1 MSLPRSTTTEIE
13 TRLRG
18 EVRRRLVERY
28 RQIDGQTLRRL
39 AEAGL
44 TWLRTNQAGVNALNV
59 YPVPDNDTGTNMV
72 LTLQNALQEAAD
84 GRQHSVGK
92 VAQKLAYGALMGARG
107 NSGVILSN
115 LFGGF
120 ARSLAERDVVDAAG
134 LAEAFSAARDTA
146 YRAVGKPVEG
156 TILTVAHDVAETAA
170 RTVRDPEASTLDL
183 LEQVVEAADRAVERT
198 PELLDVL
205 KKAGVVDAGGKGLFF
220 LLEGA
225 LRSIFSLPLDKP
237 LISIQPLSALALE
250 RAQESIEPGQDWE
263 VVADL
268 RPNPQF
274 ALPSLNDSLSGLGT
288 SIQIGEGEGI
298 YRVHIHV
305 PEGTQYR
312 AIDYLRTQGTVTH
325 VRLENLMIQLANPAA
340 RPQAPAHRPA
350 PLEQGQIAVI
360 AVAPGSGLARVFAS
374 LGAHA
379 IIEGGQSMN
388 PSTQE
393 ILDSFANLPTDHV
406 VILPNNK
413 NILLTAEQA
422 VDLTVKRVAVVP
434 SRSVPQGLA
443 AILAHKPDGEFEATV
458 KAMTEALAAVRTAEL
473 TYATRTVEIEGVA
486 VRQGQVIGLVDGRLV
501 TAADGLE
508 DAALE
513 TLAAA
518 GADQAELLT
527 MYFGADLAPRQ
538 ANEIADRVRLRW
550 PAAAVELLEGGQP
563 HFPLLISVE

>member
-1 MSLPRSTTTEIE
+1 MSPRSTASDIE
-13 TRLRG
+13 TRMRG
-18 EVRRRLVERY
+18 ELRRRLVERY
-28 RQIDGQTLRRL
+28 REIDGQTLRRL
-39 AEAGL
+39 ADAGL

-72 LTLQNALQEAAD
+72 LTLQTALQEAAD
-84 GRQHSVGK
+84 ERQHSVGK

-120 ARSLAERDVVDAAG
+120 ARSLADRDVVDAGG
-134 LAEAFSAARDTA
+134 LAEAFAAARDTA

-156 TILTVAHDVAETAA
+156 TILTVAHDVAEAA
-170 RTVRDPEASTLDL
+170 AQAVRQPEASTLDV
-183 LEQVVEAADRAVERT
+183 LEQAVEAADRAVERT

-220 LLEGA
+220 VLEGA
-225 LRSIFSLPLDKP
+225 LRSIFGLPLDRP
-237 LISIQPLSALALE
+237 LISIQPLSTLALE

-268 RPNPQF
+268 RPGDQF
-274 ALPSLNDSLSGLGT
+274 TLPVMNEALSGLGT
-288 SIQIGEGEGI
+288 SIQIGEGDGI

-305 PEGTQYR
+305 PEGAEYR
-312 AIDYLRTQGTVTH
+312 TIDYLRTQGTVTH
-325 VRLENLMIQLANPAA
+325 VRMENLMIQMAA
-340 RPQAPAHRPA
+340 GSAGTTASAHRPA
-350 PLEQGQIAVI
+350 TLEAGQIAVVV
-360 AVAPGSGLARVFAS
+360 VAPGAGLARVFAS

-379 IIEGGQSMN
+379 ILEGGQSMN

-393 ILDSFANLPTDHV
+393 ILDSFENLPTDQV

-413 NILLTAEQA
+413 NILLTAQQA
-422 VDLTVKRVAVVP
+422 ADLTVKRVAVIP
-434 SRSVPQGLA
+434 CRSVPQGLA
-443 AILAHKPDGEFEATV
+443 AMLVYRPEAEFEPTV
-458 KAMTEALAAVRTAEL
+458 EAMTEALTAVRTAEL
-473 TYATRTVEIEGVA
+473 THATRTVEIDGVS

-501 TAADGLE
+501 TAADELQE
-508 DAALE
+508 AALD

-518 GADQAELLT
+518 GADRSELIT
-527 MYFGADLAPRQ
+527 MYFGADLASRH
-538 ANEIADRVRLRW
+538 ANEIADRVRARW
-550 PAAAVELLEGGQP
+550 PGAAVELLEGGQP

>member
-1 MSLPRSTTTEIE
+1 M
-13 TRLRG
+13 RG
-18 EVRRRLVERY
+18 ELRRRLVERY
-28 RQIDGQTLRRL
+28 REIDGQTLRRL
-39 AEAGL
+39 ADAGL

-72 LTLQNALQEAAD
+72 LTLQTALQEAAD
-84 GRQHSVGK
+84 ERQHSVGK

-120 ARSLAERDVVDAAG
+120 ARSLADRDVVDAGG
-134 LAEAFSAARDTA
+134 LAEAFAAARDTA

-156 TILTVAHDVAETAA
+156 TILTVAHDVAEAA
-170 RTVRDPEASTLDL
+170 AQAVRQPEASTLDV
-183 LEQVVEAADRAVERT
+183 LEQAVEAADRAVERT

-220 LLEGA
+220 VLEGA
-225 LRSIFSLPLDKP
+225 LRSIFGLPLDRP
-237 LISIQPLSALALE
+237 LISIQPLSTLALE

-268 RPNPQF
+268 RPGDQF
-274 ALPSLNDSLSGLGT
+274 TLPVMNEALSGLGT
-288 SIQIGEGEGI
+288 SIQIGEGDGI

-305 PEGTQYR
+305 PEGAEYR
-312 AIDYLRTQGTVTH
+312 TIDYLRTQGTVTH
-325 VRLENLMIQLANPAA
+325 VRMENLMIQMAA
-340 RPQAPAHRPA
+340 GSAGTTASAHRPA
-350 PLEQGQIAVI
+350 TLEAGQIAVVV
-360 AVAPGSGLARVFAS
+360 VAPGAGLARVFAS

-379 IIEGGQSMN
+379 ILEGGQSMN

-393 ILDSFANLPTDHV
+393 ILDSFENLPTDQV

-413 NILLTAEQA
+413 NILLTAQQA
-422 VDLTVKRVAVVP
+422 ADLTVKRVAVIP
-434 SRSVPQGLA
+434 CRSVPQGLA
-443 AILAHKPDGEFEATV
+443 AMLVYRPEAEFEPTV
-458 KAMTEALAAVRTAEL
+458 EAMTEALTAVRTAEL
-473 TYATRTVEIEGVA
+473 THATRTVEIDGVS

-501 TAADGLE
+501 TAADELQE
-508 DAALE
+508 AALD

-518 GADQAELLT
+518 GADRSELIT
-527 MYFGADLAPRQ
+527 MYFGADLASRH
-538 ANEIADRVRLRW
+538 ANEIADRVRARW
-550 PAAAVELLEGGQP
+550 PGAAVELLEGGQP

>member
-1 MSLPRSTTTEIE
+1 MSLPRSVTPEIE

-18 EVRRRLVERY
+18 ELRRRLVERY
-28 RQIDGQTLRRL
+28 REIDGQTLRRL
-39 AEAGL
+39 TEAGL

-84 GRQHSVGK
+84 ERQHSVGK
-92 VAQKLAYGALMGARG
+92 VAHKLAYGALMGARG

-120 ARSLAERDVVDAAG
+120 ARSMVERDVVDAAG
-134 LAEAFSAARDTA
+134 LAAAFSAARDTA

-156 TILTVAHDVAETAA
+156 TILTVAHDVAEAA
-170 RTVRDPEASTLDL
+170 AEAVRDPDASTLDV
-183 LEQVVEAADRAVERT
+183 LEQVVEAADRSVERT

-225 LRSIFSLPLDKP
+225 LRSIFGLPLDKP

-268 RPNPQF
+268 RPNSLF
-274 ALPSLNDSLSGLGT
+274 ALPSMNDGLSGLGT
-288 SIQIGEGEGI
+288 SIQIGEGDGI

-312 AIDYLRTQGTVTH
+312 TVDYLRTQGTVTH
-325 VRLENLMIQLANPAA
+325 VRLENLLIQLADRSAA
-340 RPQAPAHRPA
+340 GETPAHRPA
-350 PLEQGQIAVI
+350 PLEQGQIAVV
-360 AVAPGSGLARVFAS
+360 AVAPGAGLARVFAS
-374 LGAHA
+374 LGANA
-379 IIEGGQSMN
+379 ILEGGQSMN

-393 ILDSFANLPTDHV
+393 ILESFENLPTDQV

-413 NILLTAEQA
+413 NILLTAQQA

-434 SRSVPQGLA
+434 SCSVPQGLA
-443 AILAHKPDGEFEATV
+443 AMLVHRPEAEFEATV
-458 KAMTEALAAVRTAEL
+458 KAMTEALTAVRTAEL
-473 TYATRTVEIEGVA
+473 TYATRTVEIEGVS
-486 VRQGQVIGLVDGRLV
+486 VLQGQVIGLVDGRLV
-501 TAADGLE
+501 TAADALE
-508 DAALE
+508 DATMEA
-513 TLAAA
+513 LAAA
-518 GADQAELLT
+518 DSDRAELIT
-527 MYFGADLAPRQ
+527 MYFGADLAPRR
-538 ANEIADRVRLRW
+538 ANEIADRVRARW
-550 PAAAVELLEGGQP
+550 PGAAVELLEGGQP